1 MDKITIKE
9 ISITDLIINF
19 WKYKLTFFFILLSL
33 LLFSF
38 FLDIFIEKK
47 SKNFI
52 YFQHPLKINLD
63 VYPEES
69 TLSSVVLYN
78 LASMDIDSIK
88 IRDQKISINYFD
100 SYFIPDLMSSKM
112 MLKFAQKTND
122 QYDLF
127 EYIKDNNISVHRE
140 RANLKYS
147 LILPDDDSNENFFM
161 EYFYFAAEQSLNS
174 FKDDVIRHQN
184 KNLNTIIYDM
194 DRVDKILEN
203 KIDSNNIFKENIN
216 IIMALYKS
224 RKIQLEQNIIFY
236 KKLNFDL
243 DQDWILDVPF
253 KQIVNEKFK
262 KVIKYILPIILSLI
276 IYLLYILFK
285 LVKQD
290 EQN

>member
-52 YFQHPLKINLD
+52 YFQHPFKINLD

-100 SYFIPDLMSSKM
+100 RHC
-112 MLKFAQKTND
+112 A
-122 QYDLF
+122 
-127 EYIKDNNISVHRE
+127 
-140 RANLKYS
+140 
-147 LILPDDDSNENFFM
+147 
-161 EYFYFAAEQSLNS
+161 
-174 FKDDVIRHQN
+174 VIFS
-184 KNLNTIIYDM
+184 D
-194 DRVDKILEN
+194 
-203 KIDSNNIFKENIN
+203 
-216 IIMALYKS
+216 
-224 RKIQLEQNIIFY
+224 
-236 KKLNFDL
+236 
-243 DQDWILDVPF
+243 
-253 KQIVNEKFK
+253 
-262 KVIKYILPIILSLI
+262 
-276 IYLLYILFK
+276 
-285 LVKQD
+285 
-290 EQN
+290 